1 MLLLLLAAWI
11 GGRAVWW
18 ESPWPALEI
27 PDSAALAADL
37 PPRGVLVPAT
47 GEAVLAAT
55 GDAFVRPLA
64 DARAPA
70 GGNRGRARVA
80 DAPLVPGLASG
91 SHTLSGRALGAAPAG
106 GAAAPGEP
114 GLPSSSSSSPPF
126 LPAPPPSSAQPRTD
140 RWSIDAWAFWRQG
153 SGATPVSQGRVP
165 IYGAS
170 QAGGVLQYR
179 LAPGGPHDPRLYA
192 RAYKA
197 LVQDGERELALG
209 ASARPLGRVPVRVAG
224 EVRYTDAAFS
234 DSWRPA
240 AFAMSELPP
249 IRLPLAVQLDA
260 YGQAGWVG
268 GPQPTF
274 FADGQ
279 ANLTRELPHLGRLTD
294 DRLRLSFGAGAWGG
308 AQEDAQR
315 IDVGPTLRLDMGVG
329 GVPARISLDWR
340 LRVAG
345 DASPGSGVA
354 ATLATGF

>member
-1 MLLLLLAAWI
+1 MIARAIAPVRPRGGPLVMLLLLLAAWI

-18 ESPWPALEI
+18 ESPWPALEM

-37 PPRGVLVPAT
+37 PPRDVLIPAT
-47 GEAVLAAT
+47 GEAAVVAT

-80 DAPLVPGLASG
+80 DAPLVPGLAPG
-91 SHTLSGRALGAAPAG
+91 SHTLSGPALGAAPAG
-106 GAAAPGEP
+106 GAATPADP
-114 GLPSSSSSSPPF
+114 GLPSSSPPF
-126 LPAPPPSSAQPRTD
+126 LPAPPPSSAQPRAD

-192 RAYKA
+192 RAYQA

-249 IRLPLAVQLDA
+249 SACRWPCSWMLTGRRAGSAVRSLPSLLT
-260 YGQAGWVG
+260 GR
-268 GPQPTF
+268 PISH
-274 FADGQ
+274 
-279 ANLTRELPHLGRLTD
+279 ANCHT
-294 DRLRLSFGAGAWGG
+294 SA
-308 AQEDAQR
+308 
-315 IDVGPTLRLDMGVG
+315 
-329 GVPARISLDWR
+329 
-340 LRVAG
+340 
-345 DASPGSGVA
+345 ASPMTA
-354 ATLATGF
+354 FA

>member
-1 MLLLLLAAWI
+1 MPLSARWRRR
-11 GGRAVWW
+11 GR
-18 ESPWPALEI
+18 LRGEI
-27 PDSAALAADL
+27 A
-37 PPRGVLVPAT
+37 
-47 GEAVLAAT
+47 
-55 GDAFVRPLA
+55 
-64 DARAPA
+64 
-70 GGNRGRARVA
+70 RARVA
-80 DAPLVPGLASG
+80 DAPLAPDPSSG
-91 SHTLSGRALGAAPAG
+91 SQTLSDPAVGAISAGGTAAPAD
-106 GAAAPGEP
+106 PR
-114 GLPSSSSSSPPF
+114 LSSSPPPF
-126 LPAPPPSSAQPRTD
+126 LPAPPPASAQTRAD

-153 SGATPVSQGRVP
+153 SGAAPVSQGRVP

-179 LAPGGPHDPRLYA
+179 LVPGGGHDPRLYA
-192 RAYKA
+192 RAYQA
-197 LVQDGERELALG
+197 LVQNGERELALG
-209 ASARPLGRVPVRVAG
+209 ASARPLGRVPMLVAG

-240 AFAMSELPP
+240 AFAMSELSP

-329 GVPARISLDWR
+329 GVPARISVDWR